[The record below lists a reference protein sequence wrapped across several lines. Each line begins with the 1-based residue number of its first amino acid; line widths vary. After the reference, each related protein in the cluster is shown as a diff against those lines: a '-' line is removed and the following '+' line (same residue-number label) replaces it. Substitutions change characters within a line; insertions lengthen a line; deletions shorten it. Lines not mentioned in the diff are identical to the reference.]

1 MLLISLSAV
10 SLAGLILLQIQ
21 WMQNAARLN

>member
-21 WMQNAARLN
+21 CMQNAARLN